1 MSACGDS
8 KTQSPGPAG
17 RIAPAATP
25 ATEVAPALH
34 ETGKLIAKQPVA
46 GTASDTYAYYLPKS
60 YRADQAARI
69 VIFLDAHARGQD
81 PVEMYKPLAE
91 EFGFLLFGS
100 NVSKNGQLPAESL
113 VIYDA
118 LLRDIKAKFK
128 IDDKHITVAGFSGGA
143 RVAASLAQSRP
154 GLVQVIGCSAGFQP
168 REGDAFGYFGIAGLE
183 DFNYWEMYDLE
194 NALQG
199 MKQPYAFQFFPGGHA
214 WPPPNVMQNALEF
227 SYFKWADVQKPN
239 DSLATLRMKSFQSE
253 LNAAQHAF
261 DYFWQ
266 MRAYEAV
273 IGAMGGWL
281 DLAKEK
287 DGLAKLRTDKFFL
300 QAKTKLDASRDI
312 ELKMRNEY
320 VPQLGTR
327 TVDEWRKIAADLRDG
342 KISHPGADHFTDLR
356 VLNFMSLNTYFQVA
370 GAQKAGDL
378 AAMEHFLLIYAAV
391 DPGNSEHAYITAVL
405 RLRQNRPTDAIASL
419 KQARVIGFKDAE
431 RMASDPDLAGLRRDP
446 AFEAMLGEM
455 RAQ

>member
-34 ETGKLIAKQPVA
+34 ETGKLIAKEPVA

-91 EFGFLLFGS
+91 EFGLLLFGS

-227 SYFKWADVQKPN
+227 SYFKW
-239 DSLATLRMKSFQSE
+239 
-253 LNAAQHAF
+253 
-261 DYFWQ
+261 
-266 MRAYEAV
+266 
-273 IGAMGGWL
+273 GG
-281 DLAKEK
+281 D
-287 DGLAKLRTDKFFL
+287 
-300 QAKTKLDASRDI
+300 
-312 ELKMRNEY
+312 
-320 VPQLGTR
+320 
-327 TVDEWRKIAADLRDG
+327 
-342 KISHPGADHFTDLR
+342 
-356 VLNFMSLNTYFQVA
+356 
-370 GAQKAGDL
+370 
-378 AAMEHFLLIYAAV
+378 
-391 DPGNSEHAYITAVL
+391 
-405 RLRQNRPTDAIASL
+405 
-419 KQARVIGFKDAE
+419 
-431 RMASDPDLAGLRRDP
+431 
-446 AFEAMLGEM
+446 
-455 RAQ
+455 